1 MWAAAAAS
9 LSSVSGKVSWVDSP
23 RVAPRLARLLLLLD
37 CPSPLDDCL
46 FPSLGRGVAADVTA
60 NTACRHW
67 LTARPLA
74 RGTAVPDGGGGEA
87 ASPRMRTAGVALL
100 HFASSS
106 THNVYLLF
114 SSST

>member
-1 MWAAAAAS
+1 MSAAAPS
-9 LSSVSGKVSWVDSP
+9 LSGKVIWVDSP

-46 FPSLGRGVAADVTA
+46 FPSLRRGVADDVTA

-74 RGTAVPDGGGGEA
+74 RCTVVPDGGGGEA
-87 ASPRMRTAGVALL
+87 TAPRMRTASVALL